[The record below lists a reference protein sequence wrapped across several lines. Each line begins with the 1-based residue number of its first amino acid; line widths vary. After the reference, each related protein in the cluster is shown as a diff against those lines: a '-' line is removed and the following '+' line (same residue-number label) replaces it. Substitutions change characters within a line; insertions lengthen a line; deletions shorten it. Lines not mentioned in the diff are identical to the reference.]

1 MGERL
6 DLALRILRALPE
18 LPALRPDSRRTLADA
33 VEARVRAHPE
43 RPFLLYGET
52 GAPRVTTWG
61 ELDARANRVAAWA
74 LAHGL
79 RCGDVAALLMENR
92 PEYVSTWLGLAKVG
106 VTTALLN
113 SHLSGPPLL
122 HALEASGA
130 RTLVCGTECLDRYA
144 EAARPADLD
153 VWLVHEPTGAAV
165 PTAVPSGCRDLDAD
179 LASRPDR
186 APDPSVRE
194 DLRAGHDL
202 FYIYTS
208 GTTGLPKAAR
218 FSHARFTAV
227 ARTAAVLLRLEPGDV
242 HYCTLPLYHS
252 AGGAM
257 MVGGVFASGATLAL
271 RRRFSA
277 RAFWDDCRRFGATR
291 FQYIGELCRYLLNQ
305 PPRPDDRDH
314 GVRRIL
320 GNGLRPEIWEAF
332 QSRFGIE
339 RIVEF
344 YAATEGNATLVNVAG
359 KVGSVGRPPLGPLGR
374 RNIRLVRFDPER
386 EEPARNG
393 EGFCIECQPDEAG
406 ELIGRIADNTPI
418 RFEGYTSKQATEAK
432 VLRDVFQRGD
442 AWFRTGDLLRC
453 DREGWYRF
461 VDRIGDTFRWKGE
474 NVSTQ
479 EVEEVLAGFPGVEL
493 VNVYGVEIPGAD
505 GRAGMA
511 ALVLAGGANGFD
523 GAAFH
528 AFVDQRLTRYAAP
541 VFVRLVDRVE
551 VTGTLKLR
559 KVELRQEAFDLS
571 RVADPIFLRDDDARA
586 YVPLTQ
592 RLRGALLSGQ
602 HRL

>member
-1 MGERL
+1 MRDRL
-6 DLALRILRALPE
+6 DLTLRILRALPE
-18 LPALRPDSRRTLADA
+18 LRVALKPDSRRTLADA
-33 VEARVRAHPE
+33 FEARVRAHPE

-61 ELDARANRVAAWA
+61 ELDAKANRVAGWA
-74 LAHGL
+74 LARGL

-92 PEYVSTWLGLAKVG
+92 PEYISTWLGLAKVG
-106 VTTALLN
+106 VTAALIN
-113 SHLSGPPLL
+113 TNLSGPPLR
-122 HALEASGA
+122 HAIEAAGT

-144 EAARPADLD
+144 GISQRDLD

-165 PTAVPSGCRDLDAD
+165 PTAVPAGCRDLDAD
-179 LASRPDR
+179 LARHSDR
-186 APDPSVRE
+186 APDPRVRE

-218 FSHARFTAV
+218 FSHARFAAV

-252 AGGAM
+252 AGGVM

-291 FQYIGELCRYLLNQ
+291 FQYIGELLRYLLNQ
-305 PPRPDDRDH
+305 PPRADDREH
-314 GVRRIL
+314 GVRWIL

-339 RIVEF
+339 RIIEF
-344 YAATEGNATLVNVAG
+344 YAATEGNATLVNYSG

-374 RNIRLVRFDPER
+374 RNIRLLRFDPQR
-386 EEPARNG
+386 EEPVRNAA
-393 EGFCIECQPDEAG
+393 GFCIECEPDETG
-406 ELIGRIADNTPI
+406 ELVGRIADDTPI
-418 RFEGYTSKQATEAK
+418 RFEGYTSKQATDAK
-432 VLRDVFQRGD
+432 ILRNVLRPGD
-442 AWFRTGDLLRC
+442 AWFRTGDLLRR
-453 DREGWYRF
+453 DRAGWYRF

-479 EVEEVLAGFPGVEL
+479 EVEEALAGFPGVEL
-493 VNVYGVEIPGAD
+493 ANVYGVEVPGAVE
-505 GRAGMA
+505 
-511 ALVLAGGANGFD
+511 ALGA
-523 GAAFH
+523 
-528 AFVDQRLTRYAAP
+528 
-541 VFVRLVDRVE
+541 VRLIERAD
-551 VTGTLKLR
+551 VTGTFKLR

-571 RVADPIFLRDDDARA
+571 RVTDPIFLRDDEARA

-592 RLRGALLSGQ
+592 RLRGDLLSGQ